1 MEQSNAFLPN
11 NSAFKEFEVQVLQ
24 KIIGLSFNLQ
34 AYIEFLKCAAENC
47 DPVFNELF
55 KAEENLKRAVSR
67 EEFKKWL
74 KSKKTKHNVNSIFL
88 WAKRFI

>member
-55 KAEENLKRAVSR
+55 KAKENLERAISD
-67 EEFKKWL
+67 EEFKNDS
-74 KSKKTKHNVNSIFL
+74 SKNQKTPIKTFHIYL
-88 WAKRFI
+88 